1 MDEKER
7 EKKRIER
14 ARRAA
19 ERAANDELG
28 QRLRKR
34 IAELQQ
40 VAAQEEL
47 RRTRRRFSLL
57 RWRRA

>member
-1 MDEKER
+1 MDEK
-7 EKKRIER
+7 KKRIER
-14 ARRAA
+14 GRRAA

-28 QRLRKR
+28 QKLRKR

-40 VAAQEEL
+40 AVADEEL
-47 RRTRRRFSLL
+47 RRTRRRRLSLL

>member
-1 MDEKER
+1 MDEAK
-7 EKKRIER
+7 KKRIER

-28 QRLRKR
+28 QKLRKR

-40 VAAQEEL
+40 AVTEEEL
-47 RRTRRRFSLL
+47 RRTQRRRFSLL

>member
-1 MDEKER
+1 MDEKKR
-7 EKKRIER
+7 KRIER

-40 VAAQEEL
+40 LADDEEH
-47 RRTRRRFSLL
+47 RRGRRGRFSLL